1 MKQGTDPTA
10 LKDLLVV
17 ELGSRV
23 GASAA
28 ASLLAQLGADVV
40 FVERRTSDPQPL
52 GSSSCKQR
60 YRTQFAAGKRSL
72 LLESHHDLV
81 ASLAAKADVII
92 ASSDVDGQDFDF
104 SALSSHAVVC
114 DVSAYGRTSTNK
126 GADTELQ
133 IQALTG
139 IVETTGLSG
148 ASPLPLPFP
157 AVELMTGVYAAG
169 AILAAL
175 RVRSLSGR
183 GQMIDMAL
191 YDCAFAAMATFLPR
205 VLTGDKTPIR
215 RIGNRHPMIA
225 PWNVY
230 RAKDGW
236 VLICVGNDAQ
246 WRRFCETIGK
256 PELATDVR
264 FLKTANRIS
273 NNDDVDAVVQTW
285 VGDQTVARAIET
297 LSGIEI
303 ACGPVAPIDGYPREE
318 NLEHRSM
325 IRSVQD
331 PVAGRAVAIP
341 ESPLRMSETPGRV
354 PLRFDPPDGGR
365 EWCEKIVRSVRSPSE
380 FRREAAAALRGLRIV
395 EVGHYTTVPLST
407 RMLASLGAE
416 VIKIEPPEGE
426 ATRDWP
432 PSQEGQGYFFTYMN
446 SDKSSVMLDIRKPDD
461 ADSLRQLLKSADVLI
476 ENLKPGALAR
486 RGFSPAQLAEI
497 NPRLIYCS
505 VSGFGA
511 HSLYT
516 GRPAYDTVIQAMSGV
531 MAAIR
536 DGEVPVKTGISSA
549 DLLGAEF
556 AVLAVLAALAY
567 RERTGKGQA
576 IDLSMQ
582 DIAAWMTQT
591 LWNGSS
597 AGEGA
602 VRIIACSDGNLLVEA
617 MTMSALEDLT
627 KLEAFY
633 SLPAADVAAKLKSP
647 GLRWAPVLTVHEMV
661 ASSETRSRQLWFH
674 AVGDDGKIW
683 PLLAS
688 PLRLTL
694 TPPTVRIPMPR
705 LGRDNESLLRCDR
718 KDIPA

>member
-1 MKQGTDPTA
+1 MKEGTNSTA
-10 LKDLLVV
+10 LKDLLVL
-17 ELGSRV
+17 EMGGRV

-28 ASLLAQLGADVV
+28 GSLLAQLGADVV
-40 FVERRTSDPQPL
+40 FVERRTGDRQASM
-52 GSSSCKQR
+52 GSSCKQR

-72 LLESHHDLV
+72 LFDRELV
-81 ASLAAKADVII
+81 ASLAARADVII
-92 ASSDVDGQDFDF
+92 ASSDDGEQDLDL

-114 DVSAYGRTSTNK
+114 DVSAYGRTSANK
-126 GADTELQ
+126 AADTELQ

-148 ASPLPLPFP
+148 ASPLALPFP
-157 AVELMTGVYAAG
+157 AVELMTGVYGAG

-175 RVRSLSGR
+175 KVRCLTGR
-183 GQMIDMAL
+183 GQLIDMAL

-215 RIGNRHPMIA
+215 RMGNRHPMIA

-230 RAKDGW
+230 RAQDGW

-246 WRRFCETIGK
+246 WRRFCESIGK
-256 PELATDVR
+256 PGLAADAR
-264 FLKTANRIS
+264 FLKTADRLS
-273 NNDDVDAVVQTW
+273 NNDAVDAIVQAW
-285 VGDQTVARAIET
+285 LDGQPLARAIET
-297 LSGIEI
+297 LSAIEI
-303 ACGPVAPIDGYPREE
+303 ACGPVAPIDGHPREE
-318 NLEHRSM
+318 NLEYRSM
-325 IRSVQD
+325 IRAVLD
-331 PVAGRAVAIP
+331 PATGRTVAIP

-354 PLRFDPPDGGR
+354 PLWIDPPDAGR
-365 EWCEKIVRSVRSPSE
+365 AWCEEVVRNERAPCNAHGQ
-380 FRREAAAALRGLRIV
+380 AAAALLGLRIV
-395 EVGHYTTVPLST
+395 EVGHYTTVPLAA

-446 SDKSSVMLDIRKPDD
+446 SDKLSVTLDIRKTED
-461 ADSLRQLLKSADVLI
+461 ADSLWQILKSADVLI

-497 NPRLIYCS
+497 NPKLIYCS
-505 VSGFGA
+505 VSGFGV

-531 MAAIR
+531 MASIR

-556 AVLAVLAALAY
+556 AVVAVLAAVAY
-567 RERTGKGQA
+567 RERSGRGQA

-582 DIAAWMTQT
+582 DIGAWMTQT
-591 LWNGSS
+591 LWNGST
-597 AGEGA
+597 AGEEA
-602 VRIIACSDGNLLVEA
+602 VRIIGCSDCGLLVEA
-617 MTMSALEDLT
+617 TTKDALDDLAR
-627 KLEAFY
+627 LESCY
-633 SLPAADVAAKLKSP
+633 PLPAEEVAKGLKSP
-647 GLRWAPVLTVHEMV
+647 GLRSAPVLTVHEMV
-661 ASSETRSRQLWFH
+661 ASPETLSRQLWFH
-674 AVGDDGKIW
+674 SVGDDGKTW

-694 TPPTVRIPMPR
+694 TPPEVRSPMPR
-705 LGRDNESLLRCDR
+705 LGRDNESVLRCSRQDGTS
-718 KDIPA
+718 

>member
-1 MKQGTDPTA
+1 MTERTA
-10 LKDLLVV
+10 AAALTDLLVV
-17 ELGSRV
+17 EIGSRV

-40 FVERRTSDPQPL
+40 FVERRGSDGQAPS
-52 GSSSCKQR
+52 GSSCKQR
-60 YRTQFAAGKRSL
+60 YRAQFAAGKRSL
-72 LLESHHDLV
+72 LLDTDRELV
-81 ASLAAKADVII
+81 ASLAANADVVIV
-92 ASSDVDGQDFDF
+92 SSDVDGPEFDF
-104 SALSSHAVVC
+104 SGLSSHAVVC
-114 DVSAYGRTSTNK
+114 DVSAYGQASTNK

-148 ASPLPLPFP
+148 ATPLPLPFP

-175 RVRSLSGR
+175 RVRSHSGR
-183 GQMIDMAL
+183 GQLIDMAL

-205 VLTGDKTPIR
+205 VLIGDTTPIR

-230 RAKDGW
+230 RARGGW
-236 VLICVGNDAQ
+236 VLVCVGNDAQ

-256 PELATDVR
+256 PELAVDAR

-273 NNDDVDAVVQTW
+273 NNDDVDDVVQGW
-285 VGDQTVARAIET
+285 IGDKTVAEAIEI

-303 ACGPVAPIDGYPREE
+303 ACGPVALIDGHPREK

-325 IRSVQD
+325 IRTLQD
-331 PVAGRAVAIP
+331 PIRGRTVAIP

-354 PLRFDPPDGGR
+354 PLRLDAVDAGR
-365 EWCEKIVRSVRSPSE
+365 EWCKRVIREGRDHSE
-380 FRREAAAALRGLRIV
+380 PRGDATAALRGLRIV

-446 SDKSSVMLDIRKPDD
+446 SDKLSLKLDIRKPED
-461 ADSLRQLLKSADVLI
+461 AENLRQLLKSADVLI
-476 ENLKPGALAR
+476 ENLKPGALSR
-486 RGFSPAQLAEI
+486 RGFSPAELAEM

-505 VSGFGA
+505 VSGFGVE
-511 HSLYT
+511 SLYV

-536 DGEVPVKTGISSA
+536 DGDVPVKTGISSA
-549 DLLGAEF
+549 DLMGAEF
-556 AVLAVLAALAY
+556 AVLAVLAAVAY
-567 RERTGKGQA
+567 RERTGRGQT

-591 LWNGSS
+591 LWNGSNP
-597 AGEGA
+597 GEGA
-602 VRIIACSDGNLLVEA
+602 VRIIACSDRNLLVEA
-617 MTMSALEDLT
+617 TTQGALEALGQLQSSYTVTAEEVGAILD
-627 KLEAFY
+627 A
-633 SLPAADVAAKLKSP
+633 P

-661 ASSETRSRQLWFH
+661 ASPETRSRKLWFN
-674 AVGDDGKIW
+674 AAGEDGKIW

-688 PLRLTL
+688 PLRLAL
-694 TPPTVRIPMPR
+694 TPPDVRSPMPR
-705 LGRDNESLLRCDR
+705 LGRDNERILRR
-718 KDIPA
+718 N

>member
-1 MKQGTDPTA
+1 MKECTSPTA

-28 ASLLAQLGADVV
+28 GSLLAQLGADVV
-40 FVERRTSDPQPL
+40 FVERRTDERQTPR
-52 GSSSCKQR
+52 SSSCKHR
-60 YRTQFAAGKRSL
+60 YRAQFAAGKRSL
-72 LLESHHDLV
+72 LLEPHRELI
-81 ASLAAKADVII
+81 ASLAAKADVVIV
-92 ASSDVDGQDFDF
+92 SSDVDGQDLDF
-104 SALSSHAVVC
+104 SALSATAVIC
-114 DVSAYGRTSTNK
+114 DVRAYGRTSTNK
-126 GADTELQ
+126 DADTELQ

-157 AVELMTGVYAAG
+157 AVELMTGVYAAS

-175 RVRSLSGR
+175 RVRGLSGH
-183 GQMIDMAL
+183 GQLIDMAL

-215 RIGNRHPMIA
+215 RMGNRHPMIA

-236 VLICVGNDAQ
+236 VLICVGNDVQ
-246 WRRFCETIGK
+246 WSRFCETIGRS
-256 PELATDVR
+256 ELASDPR
-264 FLKTANRIS
+264 FLRTANRIR
-273 NNDDVDAVVQTW
+273 NNDDVDAVVQSW
-285 VGDQTVARAIET
+285 VDDHTVARAIET

-303 ACGPVAPIDGYPREE
+303 ACGPVALIDGHPREE
-318 NLEHRSM
+318 NLVHRSM
-325 IRSVQD
+325 IRMVQD
-331 PVAGRAVAIP
+331 PVAGRTVAIP
-341 ESPLRMSETPGRV
+341 ESPLRMSETPGGV
-354 PLRFDPPDGGR
+354 SLHLDPPDAGR
-365 EWCEKIVRSVRSPSE
+365 EWCEQTVRKARPLPE
-380 FRREAAAALRGLRIV
+380 MRREAAAALRGLRIV

-407 RMLASLGAE
+407 RMFASLGAE

-446 SDKSSVMLDIRKPDD
+446 SDKLSLMLDIRKPED
-461 ADSLRQLLKSADVLI
+461 ADRLRQLLVSADVLI
-476 ENLKPGALAR
+476 ENLKPGTLAR

-497 NPRLIYCS
+497 NPRLISCS
-505 VSGFGA
+505 VSGFGV
-511 HSLYT
+511 HSLYA

-531 MAAIR
+531 MSAIR

-549 DLLGAEF
+549 DVLGAEF

-567 RERTGKGQA
+567 RERTGRGQA

-582 DIAAWMTQT
+582 DVGAWMTQT
-591 LWNGSS
+591 LWNGSNV
-597 AGEGA
+597 GESS
-602 VRIIACSDGNLLVEA
+602 VRIIACSDRNLLVEA
-617 MTMSALEDLT
+617 TTTDALDDLA
-627 KLEAFY
+627 KLESSYAL
-633 SLPAADVAAKLKSP
+633 SADDVATMLKSP

-661 ASSETRSRQLWFH
+661 ASSETQSRQLWFH
-674 AVGDDGKIW
+674 AVDDDGKTW

-694 TPPTVRIPMPR
+694 TPPEVRSPMPR
-705 LGRDNESLLRCDR
+705 LGRDNGSVFRRNR
-718 KDIPA
+718 KDLLS

>member
-1 MKQGTDPTA
+1 MKERTDPTA

-17 ELGSRV
+17 ELGSQV

-40 FVERRTSDPQPL
+40 FVERRTGDRQAPE
-52 GSSSCKQR
+52 SSSCKQR
-60 YRTQFAAGKRSL
+60 YRAQFAVGKRSL
-72 LLESHHDLV
+72 LFESHQELV
-81 ASLAAKADVII
+81 ALLAAKADVVI
-92 ASSDVDGQDFDF
+92 ASSDVDGQDLDF
-104 SALSSHAVVC
+104 SVLSSCAVVC

-126 GADTELQ
+126 GADTDLQ

-139 IVETTGLSG
+139 IIETTGLSG
-148 ASPLPLPFP
+148 ASPLALPFP
-157 AVELMTGVYAAG
+157 VVELMTGVYAAG

-183 GQMIDMAL
+183 GQLIDMAL

-236 VLICVGNDAQ
+236 VLICVGNDVQ
-246 WRRFCETIGK
+246 WRRFCETISK
-256 PELATDVR
+256 SELATDAR

-273 NNDDVDAVVQTW
+273 NNDDVDAVVQAW
-285 VGDQTVARAIET
+285 VDGQTVARAIET

-303 ACGPVAPIDGYPREE
+303 ACGPVVPIDGHPREE

-325 IRSVQD
+325 IRTVQD
-331 PVAGRAVAIP
+331 PIAGRAVAVP

-354 PLRFDPPDGGR
+354 PLRLDLPDAGL
-365 EWCEKIVRSVRSPSE
+365 EWCDKIVRNAPSPCE
-380 FRREAAAALRGLRIV
+380 IRREAAAPLRALRIV

-446 SDKSSVMLDIRKPDD
+446 SDKLSLMLDIRKPED
-461 ADSLRQLLKSADVLI
+461 ADSLRQLLKSTDVLI

-505 VSGFGA
+505 VSGFGV
-511 HSLYT
+511 HSLYA

-556 AVLAVLAALAY
+556 AVLAVLAAVAY

-582 DIAAWMTQT
+582 DIGAWMTQT
-591 LWNGSS
+591 LWNGSN

-602 VRIIACSDGNLLVEA
+602 VRIIECSDRSLLVEA
-617 MTMSALEDLT
+617 TTKGALDDLA
-627 KLEAFY
+627 KLDSSYA
-633 SLPAADVAAKLKSP
+633 LPADDVATKLKSP
-647 GLRWAPVLTVHEMV
+647 GLRWAPVLTVHEML

-674 AVGDDGKIW
+674 AVGDDGKTW

-694 TPPTVRIPMPR
+694 TPPEVRSPMPR
-705 LGRDNESLLRCDR
+705 LGRDNEIVFRR
-718 KDIPA
+718 KRLEIPS